1 LGNFGPL
8 DSAHA
13 SHGLVG
19 NRAARDMHGISRL
32 AASSIK
38 LTRNQTHMQSWSTY
52 QLEGDTAAGVR
63 ELFLNGWHDA
73 TLCASYHL
81 V

>member
-1 LGNFGPL
+1 LGNFGPF

-38 LTRNQTHMQSWSTY
+38 LTRNQTHMQSWSIY
-52 QLEGDTAAGVR
+52 QLLEGDTAAGVT
-63 ELFLNGWHDA
+63 ELFLN
-73 TLCASYHL
+73 
-81 V
+81 